1 LTGTCGRCGA
11 VLRSADE
18 QVELRAEYRSVK
30 TLRRLRT
37 WRVRLLCRGCAMS
50 DWLDH
55 DRPAD
60 ATQEAL
66 FATTTINNRRNT
78 Q

>member
-1 LTGTCGRCGA
+1 MTSSCDRCGA

-18 QVELRAEYRSVK
+18 QVDLRVEYRSVK

-37 WRVRLLCRGCAMS
+37 WRVRLVCRDCAMS

-55 DRPAD
+55 DRLPAS
-60 ATQEAL
+60 TQGAL
-66 FATTTINNRRNT
+66 FR
-78 Q
+78 